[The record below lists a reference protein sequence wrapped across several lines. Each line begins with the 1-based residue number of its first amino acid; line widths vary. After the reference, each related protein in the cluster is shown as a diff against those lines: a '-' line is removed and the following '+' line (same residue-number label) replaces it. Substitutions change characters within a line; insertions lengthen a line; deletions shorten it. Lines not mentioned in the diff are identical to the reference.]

1 MSLSPSGA
9 QGIIFL
15 AQNSLINII
24 LRQSHEAWSTSF
36 WSYFFS
42 LQDEFSLEHEVD
54 IEGSKLQYHLTDL
67 REFTEYSFHVSAF
80 NENGEGGY
88 SEEVTTRTYS
98 DIPADPPQNV
108 TLEPASSSSVIGKI
122 YIFCESFFSSF
133 FCSSSMGAASQG
145 VSKRSADG
153 I

>member
-1 MSLSPSGA
+1 M
-9 QGIIFL
+9 IIFF
-15 AQNSLINII
+15 
-24 LRQSHEAWSTSF
+24 SH
-36 WSYFFS
+36 
-42 LQDEFSLEHEVD
+42 QDEFSLEHEVD

-88 SEEVTTRTYS
+88 SEEVTSRTYS

-122 YIFCESFFSSF
+122 F
-133 FCSSSMGAASQG
+133 
-145 VSKRSADG
+145 
-153 I
+153 

>member
-1 MSLSPSGA
+1 M
-9 QGIIFL
+9 FC
-15 AQNSLINII
+15 
-24 LRQSHEAWSTSF
+24 
-36 WSYFFS
+36 
-42 LQDEFSLEHEVD
+42 LQDEFSLEHAVD

-80 NENGEGGY
+80 NMNGEGGY
-88 SEEVTTRTYS
+88 SEEVTSRTYS

-122 YIFCESFFSSF
+122 FQYFLREFFGSSF
-133 FCSSSMGAASQG
+133 LFYSSMGAASQG
-145 VSKRSADG
+145 VSEWSADG